1 MFSRMLETGETC
13 YGREGESTAVHFPWT
28 RFNYVGVHN
37 IDNVVV
43 VYIVPKNAGPSS
55 VQVL

>member
-37 IDNVVV
+37 IGNVVV
-43 VYIVPKNAGPSS
+43 VYIVRSGYIIY
-55 VQVL
+55 VLFS